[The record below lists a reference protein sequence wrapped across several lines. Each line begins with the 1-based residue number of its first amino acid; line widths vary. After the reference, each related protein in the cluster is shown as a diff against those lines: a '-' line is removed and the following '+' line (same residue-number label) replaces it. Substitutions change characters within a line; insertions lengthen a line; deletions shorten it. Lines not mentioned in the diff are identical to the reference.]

1 MFLVIRPWTPLFE
14 STSAAAN
21 VGLSCGITQAHASAL
36 LKVVYILQ
44 MWIGRLEFM
53 SAFVLI
59 GFFAAFI
66 RGNEEPQIQTSDLR
80 IL

>member
-1 MFLVIRPWTPLFE
+1 GGVIGMFFGYPALDSLFE

-21 VGLSCGITQAHASAL
+21 VGLTCGITQAAMPAL

-53 SAFVLI
+53 SVFVLI
-59 GFFAAFI
+59 GFFAAFV
-66 RGNEEPQIQTSDLR
+66 RGK
-80 IL
+80 